1 MTDRPLTIEEA
12 TKFLEVSDKTIRRML
27 ERGMLQE
34 QERDR
39 GRIVITAAS
48 LNAAAEQLAHERGQA
63 DQEAQLILASQA
75 ALLNLERER
84 HAVELRAKEERIN
97 DLVAEVAT
105 LKTDQKYMVSNDD
118 KIAYERRIAELETVI
133 KVVQQQ
139 MTDQRENPPVEP
151 QPKSWW
157 NLW

>member
-97 DLVAEVAT
+97 ELVAEVAT
-105 LKTDQKYMVSNDD
+105 LKTDQKYMVSNED
-118 KIAYERRIAELETVI
+118 KIAYERRIAELEAVI
-133 KVVQQQ
+133 KVIQQQ
-139 MTDQRENPPVEP
+139 MTDQREKPPVGP
-151 QPKSWW
+151 QPKPWW
-157 NLW
+157 KFW

>member
-97 DLVAEVAT
+97 ELVAEVAT
-105 LKTDQKYMVSNDD
+105 LKTDQKYMVSNED
-118 KIAYERRIAELETVI
+118 KIAYERRIAELEAVI

-151 QPKSWW
+151 QSKPWW
-157 NLW
+157 KLW